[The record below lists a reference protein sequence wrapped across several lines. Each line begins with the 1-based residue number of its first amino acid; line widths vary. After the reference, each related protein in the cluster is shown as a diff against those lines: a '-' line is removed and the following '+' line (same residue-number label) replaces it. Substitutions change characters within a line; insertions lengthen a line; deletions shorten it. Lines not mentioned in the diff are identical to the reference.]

1 MALPDPPD
9 TTLAEQVR
17 AAFARDP
24 RLHELGIQVTVLSAQ
39 RRAALAGVV
48 ATAERR
54 TLAGEIA
61 RRALPGFEIRNDVS
75 VQQLAPPEP
84 ESLA

>member
-1 MALPDPPD
+1 MATPDPTD
-9 TTLAEQVR
+9 ATLAEQVR

-24 RLHELGIQVTVLSAQ
+24 RLHELGIHVTVLSQQ
-39 RRAALAGVV
+39 RRVALAGVV

-54 TLAGEIA
+54 ALAAEIA

-75 VQQLAPPEP
+75 VQQLSPPEP
-84 ESLA
+84 ETFA